1 MGRNTTMSQSQCLL
15 LLACVLLVATA
26 GAQQSPDKY
35 YATFET
41 CNQGGNL
48 CTAAASK
55 FVVEVTRAWA
65 PQGADR
71 FYELVQD
78 GFFKHT
84 KVFRVV
90 PEFVAQWGISG
101 KPDVALAWQNK
112 DIPDDPAVHD
122 VGNTRGNIVFAT
134 SGPNTRTTQVFVNLK
149 DNNFLD
155 TQGFTPF
162 GKVVQGMDV
171 VDKFY
176 SGAGGS
182 PDQSLIQQSGN
193 AYLDQAFPQ
202 LTEFINARLSTPQ
215 EVTPTPQEVEQ
226 F

>member
-1 MGRNTTMSQSQCLL
+1 MGTHRMSQCLL

-122 VGNTRGNIVFAT
+122 VGNTRGNIV
-134 SGPNTRTTQVFVNLK
+134 
-149 DNNFLD
+149 
-155 TQGFTPF
+155 
-162 GKVVQGMDV
+162 
-171 VDKFY
+171 DKFY